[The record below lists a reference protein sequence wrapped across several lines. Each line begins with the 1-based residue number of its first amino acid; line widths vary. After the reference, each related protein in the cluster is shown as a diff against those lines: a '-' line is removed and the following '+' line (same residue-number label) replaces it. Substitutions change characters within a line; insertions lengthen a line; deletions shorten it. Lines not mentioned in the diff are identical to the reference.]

1 MRPGRDGESRI
12 ARSAGRDGATL
23 PVPRM
28 PGLARERADGG
39 SIDPGRETLRATQWR
54 TGRASVWNSRRGNH
68 LGQRSCAIAPTGRTY
83 GCKRTEPN
91 IRPADLKARGRP
103 HMGCFVAALLAMT
116 EVRTHRA
123 RHHRPAA
130 TSAFTW
136 SRIFAASLPWMR
148 AMSSWYFG

>member
-83 GCKRTEPN
+83 GCKRTDPK
-91 IRPADLKARGRP
+91 IRPPDLKARGRP

-116 EVRTHRA
+116 AGRGA
-123 RHHRPAA
+123 
-130 TSAFTW
+130 
-136 SRIFAASLPWMR
+136 LL
-148 AMSSWYFG
+148 AMTVL